1 MVKEALSPKSS
12 FYFLFSER
20 LMGPMRYTLERQK
33 RSGVYV
39 ILKDVVAGSITV
51 FYTAAQH
58 YQNGHANKSHPILH
72 DSAINLLIA
81 HYHGG
86 NNIIV
91 APGNRFSDTRVQ
103 NRLSARIISPEYHT

>member
-1 MVKEALSPKSS
+1 
-12 FYFLFSER
+12 
-20 LMGPMRYTLERQK
+20 MRYTLERQK
-33 RSGVYV
+33 RNGVYV
-39 ILKDVVAGSITV
+39 ILKDVAASLTI

-58 YQNGHANKSHPILH
+58 CQKGHANKSHPILH
-72 DSAINLLIA
+72 YSAINLLIA

-91 APGNRFSDTRVQ
+91 APGHRFSDTRVQ